1 MRLGNDDTLWG
12 LVDRITLVDRTAIG
26 ILDREVVS
34 AG

>member
-12 LVDRITLVDRTAIG
+12 LVDRITLVDCTTIG